1 MPTGTISKLITKV
14 NQMNNYETKI
24 LIDEEV
30 PYQLTQ
36 IPQPPTKLYLQG
48 HLPKE
53 NAKILCVVGARVYS
67 SYGEEVVSKLINGLR
82 GYNIC
87 IVSGLAHGIDG
98 LAHRAALDND
108 LQTIAFPGS
117 GLDRKVL
124 YPKKHH
130 QLADEILYKGGGLIS
145 EFKMD
150 LQAFPG
156 TFVQRNRLMA
166 GISHAVLLIEAREK
180 SGSQITARM
189 AMDYNRD
196 LGVVPGQITSP
207 LSDVPNYY
215 LKQGA
220 HPITSSIDI
229 LHMLGFNIDSSQPI
243 QKELFENLSD
253 IEKMI
258 VEFLQIEPHT
268 NDMLIFKTGLNVY
281 NLNEILSSM
290 EINGIIKERNGKF
303 ILF

>member
-1 MPTGTISKLITKV
+1 MKNENTYTISG
-14 NQMNNYETKI
+14 
-24 LIDEEV
+24 DEI
-30 PYQLTQ
+30 PFQLTQ
-36 IPQPPTKLYLQG
+36 IPQPPIRLFVQG
-48 HLPKE
+48 NLPKE
-53 NAKILCVVGARVYS
+53 NSKILCVVGARKYS
-67 SYGEEVVSKLINGLR
+67 SYGEEVTKKLISGLR

-87 IVSGLAHGIDG
+87 IVSGLAHGIDS
-98 LAHRAALDND
+98 LAHRVALDND
-108 LQTIAFPGS
+108 IQTIAFPGS

-130 QLADEILYKGGGLIS
+130 RLADEILYAGGGLIS
-145 EFKMD
+145 EYEMT
-150 LQAFPG
+150 FPSQDW
-156 TFVQRNRLMA
+156 TFPQRNRLMV

-180 SGSQITARM
+180 SGSQITARL

-196 LGVVPGQITSP
+196 LGVVPGQITVP

-220 HPITSSIDI
+220 HPITSRTDI

-243 QKELFENLSD
+243 QKELFDNLSD

-258 VEFLQIEPHT
+258 VEFLQIEPLT
-268 NDMLIFKTGLNVY
+268 SDLLAVKTYLNIN

-290 EINGIIKERNGKF
+290 EINGIIKERNGRF
-303 ILF
+303 SLF